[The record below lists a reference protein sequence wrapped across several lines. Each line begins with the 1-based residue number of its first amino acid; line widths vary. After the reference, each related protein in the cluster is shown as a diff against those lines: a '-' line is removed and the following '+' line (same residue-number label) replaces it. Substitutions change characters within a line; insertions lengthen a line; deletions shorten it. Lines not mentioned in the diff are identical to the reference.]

1 MSTAVPSLP
10 PVLIVEDNEDHLS
23 LTLEAFEEAGV
34 TNPVHTA
41 ASLQAARAQLQA
53 YQEQG
58 LTRHTGLPCVILL
71 DLRLPDGSGMELLRE
86 IKQEERLGAIPV
98 VILTSS
104 ADTPDIKRAYLFGAN
119 SYLVKPVVFDE
130 FHRTIREAGL
140 YWALLNQ
147 PCVD

>member
-1 MSTAVPSLP
+1 MPAVIPSLAP
-10 PVLIVEDNEDHLS
+10 ILIIEDNEDHLS

-34 TNPVHTA
+34 TNPIHTA
-41 ASLQAARAQLQA
+41 ASLQAARAQLQE

-58 LTRHTGLPCVILL
+58 LTLDSGLPCVILL
-71 DLRLPDGSGMELLRE
+71 DLRLPDGSGMEILRE
-86 IKQEERLGAIPV
+86 IKQDQKLNPIPV

-119 SYLVKPVVFDE
+119 SYLVKPVVFEE
-130 FHRTIREAGL
+130 FHRKIREAGL